1 MTDTL
6 RAKLENKIIKIA
18 RLADEICEEVECD
31 CWICP
36 CYIEENNECATLK
49 ACDIAQDIQLRNI
62 KQAEEV
68 EKGVWIKHEPSGYK
82 VPIDLV
88 PTYEDLPIDLDDDN
102 HCDECCK
109 PTMNGCYGRGNLA
122 DDCPY
127 DLGECCEDNLAT
139 NVGRICFEHN
149 LPTNFAMAIIEII
162 QKERDRNEYL
172 HLYRKHFPAE

>member
-1 MTDTL
+1 MTDET
-6 RAKLENKIIKIA
+6 RAKVENRVLQIA
-18 RLADEICEEVECD
+18 KLADEICESIACADCPLNTKYKCMVED
-31 CWICP
+31 
-36 CYIEENNECATLK
+36 
-49 ACDIAQDIQLRNI
+49 ACNVAVDIQEKR
-62 KQAEEV
+62 AEE
-68 EKGVWIKHEPSGYK
+68 
-82 VPIDLV
+82 
-88 PTYEDLPIDLDDDN
+88 PTYEDLPIDLDDDY

-139 NVGRICFEHN
+139 NVGRICFDHN

>member
-1 MTDTL
+1 MTDET
-6 RAKLENKIIKIA
+6 RAKVENRILQIA
-18 RLADEICEEVECD
+18 KLADEICESVYACEDCPLSTRLYCMVED
-31 CWICP
+31 
-36 CYIEENNECATLK
+36 
-49 ACDIAQDIQLRNI
+49 ACNVAVDIQKKR
-62 KQAEEV
+62 AEE
-68 EKGVWIKHEPSGYK
+68 E
-82 VPIDLV
+82 
-88 PTYEDLPIDLDDDN
+88 LPIDLDDDN

-149 LPTNFAMAIIEII
+149 VPTNFAMALIEII
-162 QKERDRNEYL
+162 KKERDRNEYL

>member
-1 MTDTL
+1 MTDET
-6 RAKLENKIIKIA
+6 RAKVENRVLQIA
-18 RLADEICEEVECD
+18 KLADEICESVYCCVD
-31 CWICP
+31 CPLSSGKCMV
-36 CYIEENNECATLK
+36 K
-49 ACDIAQDIQLRNI
+49 DACDVAVDIQKKR
-62 KQAEEV
+62 AEE
-68 EKGVWIKHEPSGYK
+68 
-82 VPIDLV
+82 

-102 HCDECCK
+102 HCDECYK
-109 PTMNGCYGRGNLA
+109 PVFNECLTDKYN

-149 LPTNFAMAIIEII
+149 ISTNVAMAIIEII